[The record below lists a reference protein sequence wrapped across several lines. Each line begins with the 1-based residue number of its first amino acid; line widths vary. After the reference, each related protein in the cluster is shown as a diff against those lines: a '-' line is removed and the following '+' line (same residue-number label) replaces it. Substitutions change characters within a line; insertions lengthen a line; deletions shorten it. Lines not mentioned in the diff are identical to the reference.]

1 MHRLRSFFMLTALVL
16 LAPAFFGGCTSSE
29 AGLPTVTV
37 YKSPTC
43 GCCGKWTEH
52 LRKNGFPVKTVEM
65 PDVSPMKTR
74 FGVPAR
80 LGSCHTAVVG
90 GYVVEGHVP
99 ADVIRRMLSEKPDV
113 TGLAVPGMP
122 IGSPGM
128 EGARPQSYD
137 VVAFDRKG
145 RQTVYAKR

>member
-1 MHRLRSFFMLTALVL
+1 MHRLRSFLIPTALVL
-16 LAPAFFGGCTSSE
+16 LTSAFFVGCTPSE

-128 EGARPQSYD
+128 KGARPQPYD

>member
-1 MHRLRSFFMLTALVL
+1 MLVSVFVAPVL
-16 LAPAFFGGCTSSE
+16 MAACTPSE
-29 AGLPTVTV
+29 ASLPTVTV

-43 GCCGKWTEH
+43 GCCEQWTEH
-52 LRKNGFPVKTVEM
+52 LRENGFPVKTLDM
-65 PDVSPMKTR
+65 PDVTPMKNR
-74 FGVPAR
+74 FGVPPG

-122 IGSPGM
+122 VGSPGM
-128 EGARPQSYD
+128 EGARPQPYD
-137 VVAFDRKG
+137 IVAFDQKG